1 MKLDWNIRLTS
12 ILNALLCC
20 FYAFNALIY
29 HTTASNI
36 QYFTSGATIS
46 IELATGFFMT
56 DFLVIV
62 LLFTLWKETIFPIF
76 CSSFSF

>member
-1 MKLDWNIRLTS
+1 MSHNTWQNHSSIFQFTTFIFNTIVYMSIPKFNREYKNLKWEMKLDWNIRLTS

-36 QYFTSGATIS
+36 Q
-46 IELATGFFMT
+46 
-56 DFLVIV
+56 
-62 LLFTLWKETIFPIF
+62 
-76 CSSFSF
+76 

>member
-36 QYFTSGATIS
+36 RYFNQALQFQSN
-46 IELATGFFMT
+46 LR
-56 DFLVIV
+56 LV
-62 LLFTLWKETIFPIF
+62 
-76 CSSFSF
+76 FS